1 MQKDEP
7 NPSNSDPTHKALE
20 TEMQQLTPASPYKD
34 VIPSSKSKKDEDLD
48 DVDKAL
54 KKNLMFE
61 EKNISIFRICIH
73 LSYTPEYIFMLLGV
87 IGSIGNGVPLPLM
100 ALLTGEAIGT
110 FADTFED
117 NMSTLTP
124 SERLKLYS
132 LFNHDAK
139 KQSTN
144 SCT

>member
-1 MQKDEP
+1 MQKDES
-7 NPSNSDPTHKALE
+7 NPSNSDPTHKPLE
-20 TEMQQLTPASPYKD
+20 TEMQQLTSS
-34 VIPSSKSKKDEDLD
+34 SSKSKKDEDLD

-61 EKNISIFRICIH
+61 EKNISIFRICFH
-73 LSYTPEYIFMLLGV
+73 LSYTPENIFMLLGV

-110 FADTFED
+110 FADTFEN